1 MKFIATMFL
10 VGITLCLTL
19 PTIGI
24 MLAVAY
30 AILLTTGVNMLD
42 SLVVTVKK
50 GPYPKKVA

>member
-30 AILLTTGVNMLD
+30 AILLTTGVNMFD
-42 SLVVTVKK
+42 SLIVTVKK